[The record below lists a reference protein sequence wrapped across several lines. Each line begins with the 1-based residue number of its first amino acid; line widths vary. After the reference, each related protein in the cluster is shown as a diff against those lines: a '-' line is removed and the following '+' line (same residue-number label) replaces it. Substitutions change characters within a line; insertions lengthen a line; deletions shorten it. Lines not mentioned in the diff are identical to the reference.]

1 MVLARKLARFGFT
14 LTTVALALAVHVGTA
29 RAQVAAKKTLT
40 LDGAR
45 TVAAAVA
52 TEARKHA
59 VGGAI
64 AVVDD
69 GGNVLYVER
78 LDGTFP
84 AAAEVAVAK
93 ARTAAIF
100 RRPTRVFEDAIR
112 GGRTSLVAV
121 SVMTPLEGGQPIIV
135 DDQVVGAVGVSGAAS
150 SQQDEEFALIAA
162 AALSSGGTA
171 TSSR

>member
-64 AVVDD
+64 AVVD